1 MKYKYDISLYM
12 VNLYMA
18 TKLVENEESR
28 DIQSGYGLKQ
38 TPCLC
43 FFCKNLAGKKLVYLQ
58 MSINDHFTSKKIA
71 VNFSKTQSKKASCAN
86 LLKYAICIKIYYQYH

>member
-43 FFCKNLAGKKLVYLQ
+43 FFSNLLNEVPNLAGKKLVYLQ
-58 MSINDHFTSKKIA
+58 MSINDH
-71 VNFSKTQSKKASCAN
+71 
-86 LLKYAICIKIYYQYH
+86 YQQKNCCQF